1 MPMISS
7 SQFLSFL
14 KEEGFSFATGV
25 PCSYFARLIRELE
38 KQETVNYIPATREDE
53 AVGIASGLA
62 FGGERAFVI
71 MQNSGFANIGDALTS
86 LAQLY
91 GLPMLLLISWRGLEP
106 DRDFPEHSLMGNVM
120 EDALSA
126 YQVAYWE
133 LEETNW
139 QQKMKEA
146 LATIERTS
154 RPVAMLVKQGV
165 L

>member
-1 MPMISS
+1 MIGS

-25 PCSYFARLIRELE
+25 PCSYFARLVYELE
-38 KQETVNYIPATREDE
+38 KQEVVNYIPASREDE

-62 FGGERAFVI
+62 FGGEKAFVV

-91 GLPMLLLISWRGLEP
+91 RLPMLLLVSWRGLGP
-106 DRDFPEHSLMGNVM
+106 DRDFPEHSLMGSVL
-120 EDALSA
+120 EDVLSA
-126 YQVAYWE
+126 YQVPYWE
-133 LEETNW
+133 LEETDW
-139 QQKMKEA
+139 QQIMEKA
-146 LATIERTS
+146 LSTIEETS
-154 RPVAMLVKQGV
+154 MPVALLVKLGV